1 MSNTAGGNFIPPAA
15 AAALVNHDDE
25 AKRDDELDEGET
37 TDSQATVE
45 NDIREADDSSDKLEE

>member
-15 AAALVNHDDE
+15 AEALVHPDDDT
-25 AKRDDELDEGET
+25 KREDELDEGET

-45 NDIREADDSSDKLEE
+45 NDIREADKANDKLEE